1 MKKFVLVILLALSSF
16 SFAKNSG
23 AVKYIALDIFPLF
36 GLGSYAQGDTFGGK
50 ILTCND
56 LFCVTGNVLLIS
68 SIGYGVKFLKDG
80 ITAFNVLLET
90 GNYHEGKDVL
100 EGFDKQY
107 FGFLFFSGTILV
119 TATNLFRL
127 GWGIGRPLYY
137 RNQKTKK
144 KSISVAPVVTP
155 ELVGIYGKI
164 YL

>member
-1 MKKFVLVILLALSSF
+1 MKKIVLVILLALSSF

-68 SIGYGVKFLKDG
+68 SIVYGVKFLTDG

-100 EGFDKQY
+100 EGFNKQY
-107 FGFLFFSGTILV
+107 FGFFFSQEQ
-119 TATNLFRL
+119 F
-127 GWGIGRPLYY
+127 W
-137 RNQKTKK
+137 
-144 KSISVAPVVTP
+144 
-155 ELVGIYGKI
+155 
-164 YL
+164 